1 MPPKKSVK
9 VAGKSVEEPRDTDH
23 SDDEITVPMDKTT
36 KPSKAKTTKAK
47 ATKPKAA
54 TKTEKKTA
62 KKATEEKDADEKDST
77 KHKRG
82 LWLQDEID
90 QARQYFTDGLPLKSI
105 AMQLNRTEASV
116 KQKMFRVFA
125 DEVNG
130 NLEEV
135 CTKYHVS
142 EEDLAQFMKK
152 PNVVDVL
159 VEIRE
164 LLKYLIVVAEKKV

>member
-9 VAGKSVEEPRDTDH
+9 VAGKSVEEPRDNDL
-23 SDDEITVPMDKTT
+23 SDEEITVPMDKTT
-36 KPSKAKTTKAK
+36 KSTKAKTTKAK

-54 TKTEKKTA
+54 TKTEKKSA
-62 KKATEEKDADEKDST
+62 KKATEEKDADESPR
-77 KHKRG
+77 HKRG

-90 QARQYFTDGLPLKSI
+90 KARQYFMDGLPLKSI
-105 AMQLNRTEASV
+105 ALQLNRTEASV

-142 EEDLAQFMKK
+142 EEDLAPYMKK
-152 PNVVDVL
+152 PNTVDVL
-159 VEIRE
+159 IEIRE